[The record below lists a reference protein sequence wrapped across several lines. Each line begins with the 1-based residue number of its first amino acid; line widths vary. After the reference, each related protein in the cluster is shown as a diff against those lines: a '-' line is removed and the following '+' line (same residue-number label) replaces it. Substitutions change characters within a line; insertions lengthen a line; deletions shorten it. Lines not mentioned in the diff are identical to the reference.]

1 MPKMI
6 ERAILKRF
14 DQDSY
19 YASVQLVTS
28 LTTYL
33 DVVKVARNIPATEMT
48 LERNVLVAMP
58 DNNPKNAAVIA
69 VFDP

>member
-6 ERAILKRF
+6 ERATLKQF

-33 DVVKVARNIPATEMT
+33 DVVKVARNIPAAEMT
-48 LERNVLVAMP
+48 LGRNVLVAMP
-58 DNNPKNAAVIA
+58 DNNPKNAVVIA